1 MELKPTYLKLLIV
14 DDFHQVLLEEL
25 DAVGINYEYL
35 PSINKGEII
44 NKFQEGFNA
53 ILARSKLNFDSE
65 LLAQLPEL
73 TAIFRGGA
81 GLDNI
86 DEKVCLE
93 KQIYLANSENAN
105 SNAVAEHALGL
116 ILNLAN
122 NINKSF
128 TEIKNQI
135 WLREENRGFE
145 LRNKTIGIIGF
156 GNTGS
161 AFARAISGLGL
172 KVLAYDKYKTN
183 YGIEGVLESNWDQI
197 LDEAD
202 ILSLHIP
209 LTSETRYL
217 LNTDLLIKFK
227 KTPLIIN
234 TSRGEIV
241 DTKAVFDAL
250 LSKKIIGFGA
260 DVLEFENFK
269 TMPNNYKELLEK
281 LCNLNNVVITPHVAG
296 WTVESYEAIAKTMSN
311 KIIEY
316 YKLRE
321 MNIRNNH
328 HFKEDTH
335 VHSTKKTL

>member
-1 MELKPTYLKLLIV
+1 MELKPTYFKLLIV

-25 DAVGINYEYL
+25 NAAGINYEYL
-35 PSINKGEII
+35 PSINKGDII
-44 NKFQEGFNA
+44 NKFKEGFNA
-53 ILARSKLNFDSE
+53 ILVRSKLNFDAE
-65 LLAQLPEL
+65 VLAQLPEL

-86 DEKVCLE
+86 DEKTCFE

-116 ILNLAN
+116 LLGLSN
-122 NINKSF
+122 NIAKSF
-128 TEIKNQI
+128 SEIKNQT

-156 GNTGS
+156 GNTGF

-183 YGIEGVLESNWDQI
+183 YGIEGVTESNWDQI
-197 LDEAD
+197 LYEAD
-202 ILSLHIP
+202 ILSLHVP

-217 LNTDLLIKFK
+217 LNTELINKFRKIPILL
-227 KTPLIIN
+227 N

-241 DTKAVFDAL
+241 DTKAVYEAL
-250 LSKKIIGFGA
+250 LSKKIVGFGA

-281 LCNLNNVVITPHVAG
+281 LYNLNNVVLTPHVAG
-296 WTVESYEAIAKTMSN
+296 WTVESYRAIAKTMSN

-321 MNIRNNH
+321 MNIRNKH